1 MLGGEKGEAPFGS
14 DVWGWGCG
22 PGKDLRWVLGEAE
35 TLKADLK
42 RRLSLTLQGSSSF
55 FLWTP
60 VMEGATSLF
69 GPQY

>member
-14 DVWGWGCG
+14 DDWGWSCG
-22 PGKDLRWVLGEAE
+22 PGRDLRCVLGEAE
-35 TLKADLK
+35 SLKADLK

-55 FLWTP
+55 FLWMP
-60 VMEGATSLF
+60 VMEGATSLI